1 MRGID
6 RRESPHIGNTQ
17 LNMFAIKVKSMAKFR
32 RTIIFLAMLSACHLS
47 HASVIVATAA
57 TTAAISA
64 SAASEQEQRTA
75 INASAN
81 TTTVAVTQ
89 DKPNIGFVTCGK
101 RYGETVGSLG
111 CAVWHDERAEI
122 PWKSWPGYILG
133 EKIPTSYEVNA
144 ISFDQYNRVATVYF
158 SY

>member
-1 MRGID
+1 
-6 RRESPHIGNTQ
+6 
-17 LNMFAIKVKSMAKFR
+17 MAKFR

-111 CAVWHDERAEI
+111 CAVCMTNEQKFRGNHGLVTFLAKRYPPAM
-122 PWKSWPGYILG
+122 K
-133 EKIPTSYEVNA
+133 
-144 ISFDQYNRVATVYF
+144 
-158 SY
+158 